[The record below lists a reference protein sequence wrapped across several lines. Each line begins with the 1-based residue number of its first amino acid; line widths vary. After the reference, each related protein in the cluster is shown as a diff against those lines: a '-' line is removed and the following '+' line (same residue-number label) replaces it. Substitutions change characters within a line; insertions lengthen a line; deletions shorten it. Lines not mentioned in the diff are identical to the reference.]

1 MMSQYEVN
9 HMENRMVVG
18 SEWDDYREYREPCEW
33 DLFDD
38 DDLFEE
44 DMIDDFD

>member
-9 HMENRMVVG
+9 HMENRMLVD
-18 SEWDDYREYREPCEW
+18 SEWPDDKYREPCEW

>member
-9 HMENRMVVG
+9 HMENRMLVS

-38 DDLFEE
+38 EDLFEE